1 MPYRCFEPC
10 AHVELRCTYHSSSH
24 HYVSRPIKMPGY
36 CTYRYAFISA
46 KTQSPDSHHKLKALC
61 MRDNLRARG
70 GACVRADF
78 ICATPHV
85 SVCVRALRRFNTG
98 FHLRRCF
105 LCAWEARLC
114 DHGCYIHKDKEII
127 VTLIQADFGASSIM
141 LQRAFC

>member
-1 MPYRCFEPC
+1 MPYQCFETF

-24 HYVSRPIKMPGY
+24 HYVSRPNKMPGY

-46 KTQSPDSHHKLKALC
+46 KTPYNHHILIIKFKHSLC
-61 MRDNLRARG
+61 EIICARAR
-70 GACVRADF
+70 ARVDF

-98 FHLRRCF
+98 FYWGRCF
-105 LCAWEARLC
+105 LCAWKARLC
-114 DHGCYIHKDKEII
+114 DHGYHIYKDKGII
-127 VTLIQADFGASSIM
+127 VTQIQADVGASSII